1 MRPGIYVRARLFILK
16 RRAAVPQLTQNQY
29 EFSTPSTP
37 APSNTLD
44 GSDADL
50 TVVPG
55 ATRYSSAKRVREPV
69 DMFSTC
75 KYADRMPVMV
85 QIRNVPSDL
94 HRELKARAALEGM
107 SLSDYLL
114 RELRHA
120 LDRPTLDE
128 IPKQLSSRQPVRPH
142 PAPAA
147 AVRREEEPLIIVD
160 PSAANCASK

>member
-1 MRPGIYVRARLFILK
+1 MCSPRKNAH
-16 RRAAVPQLTQNQY
+16 
-29 EFSTPSTP
+29 
-37 APSNTLD
+37 
-44 GSDADL
+44 
-50 TVVPG
+50 
-55 ATRYSSAKRVREPV
+55 
-69 DMFSTC
+69 
-75 KYADRMPVMV
+75 RMPVV
-85 QIRNVPSDL
+85 QIRNVPSENL

>member
-1 MRPGIYVRARLFILK
+1 MAKLPFRNAGVSPALF
-16 RRAAVPQLTQNQY
+16 RSA
-29 EFSTPSTP
+29 
-37 APSNTLD
+37 NTNHI
-44 GSDADL
+44 
-50 TVVPG
+50 V
-55 ATRYSSAKRVREPV
+55 
-69 DMFSTC
+69 MCCTC

-128 IPKQLSSRQPVRPH
+128 MRKRLSSRQPVRPH
-142 PAPAA
+142 PGPAA
-147 AVRREEEPLIIVD
+147 AVRAERK
-160 PSAANCASK
+160 NR